1 MSQGVAGA
9 GTSELQPTRSKPRLL
24 LFYDAQDGKARR
36 VEGFIAQIL
45 QRQRNHETFA
55 LHRVELTERAD
66 LAKRLRVT
74 VSPCLVVV
82 DENKVKGRLEKP
94 HNAVEIQSLLAPWL
108 R

>member
-1 MSQGVAGA
+1 MPHPAS
-9 GTSELQPTRSKPRLL
+9 SKPRLL
-24 LFYDAQDGKARR
+24 VFYDAHDGKARR

-45 QRQRNHETFA
+45 QRRRNHETF
-55 LHRVELTERAD
+55 LVHRLEMTERAD

-74 VSPCLVVV
+74 ASPSLVVV
-82 DENKVKGRLEKP
+82 DGNKVRGRLEKP